1 MKKDRIISAFAQL
14 GKIMNCLS
22 QNLAITDFELG
33 ITPLELEN
41 LNSLIS
47 RQVHHNGWFSEDMV
61 RKALLSLACMLE
73 KEKLEDWAKN
83 YRFNEKPLTVAVIMA
98 GNIPLVGFHDFLC
111 VLLSGNRIM
120 CKLSSEDKLL
130 LPALT
135 KILIHLDSD
144 FKGLISFSERNI
156 SNFDAVIA
164 TGSTNSLDHF
174 IQYFSKYPHL
184 FRNSRTSLAVISGN
198 ESEKELV
205 LLGKDLFDYYGR
217 GCRNV
222 SQLLLPENYSLNR
235 IFEAIVSYGDVV
247 NNKKYGNNYDYNKS
261 IHLMNLEKFLDNN
274 FVLVKESKELFS
286 PLAMIYYSFYSNENE
301 VNEFIT
307 KHEESIQC
315 IVGSNFTP
323 FGKSQEPDL
332 ADYADN
338 IDTIKWLNKLINE

>member
-1 MKKDRIISAFAQL
+1 MKKVRIISAFAQL
-14 GKIMNCLS
+14 GKIMNCLG
-22 QNLAITDFELG
+22 QNHAITDFELG

-61 RKALLSLACMLE
+61 RKALLSLAFMLE
-73 KEKLEDWAKN
+73 KEKLEAWSKN
-83 YRFNEKPLTVAVIMA
+83 YKFNEKPLTVAVIMA

-111 VLLSGNRIM
+111 VLLSGNRIL

-144 FKGLISFSERNI
+144 FEGYISFSEGNI

-164 TGSTNSLDHF
+164 TGSANSLDHF

-184 FRNSRTSLAVISGN
+184 FRGSRTSLAVISGN
-198 ESEKELV
+198 ESEEELV
-205 LLGKDLFDYYGR
+205 QLGKDLFDYYGR

-222 SQLLLPENYSLNR
+222 SHLLLPTNYSLNR
-235 IFEAIVSYGDVV
+235 IFEAIVSYGCVV

-274 FVLVKESKELFS
+274 FVLVKESQDLFS
-286 PLAMIYYSFYSNENE
+286 PLAMIYYSFYISENE
-301 VNEFIT
+301 INDFIT
-307 KHEESIQC
+307 KYEGSIQC
-315 IVGSNFTP
+315 IVGSDFTP
-323 FGKSQEPDL
+323 FGKSQEPGL

-338 IDTIKWLNKLINE
+338 IDTLMWLENIRI

>member
-1 MKKDRIISAFAQL
+1 
-14 GKIMNCLS
+14 MNCLG
-22 QNLAITDFELG
+22 QNHAIKDFELG

-47 RQVHHNGWFSEDMV
+47 RQVHYNGWFSEDMV
-61 RKALLSLACMLE
+61 RNAFVSLAAMLE
-73 KEKLEDWAKN
+73 KEKLEDWAKI
-83 YRFNEKPLTVAVIMA
+83 YRFNDKPFTVAVIMA

-111 VLLSGNRIM
+111 VLLSGNRIL

-135 KILIHLDSD
+135 KILIHLVSD
-144 FKGLISFSERNI
+144 FEGYISFSEGNI

-174 IQYFSKYPHL
+174 IQYFSKCPHL
-184 FRNSRTSLAVISGN
+184 FRGSRTSLAVITGS
-198 ESEKELV
+198 ESDEELV
-205 LLGKDLFDYYGR
+205 ELGKDLFHYYGR

-222 SQLLLPENYSLNR
+222 SHLLLPKDYSLNR
-235 IFEAIVSYGDVV
+235 IFEAIVSYGEVV

-274 FVLVKESKELFS
+274 FVLIKESKELFS
-286 PLAMIYYSFYSNENE
+286 PLAMIHYSFYSNENK
-301 VNEFIT
+301 VNDFIT
-307 KHEESIQC
+307 KHEGKIQC
-315 IVGSNFTP
+315 IVGSDFTP
-323 FGKSQEPDL
+323 FGKAQEPGL

-338 IDTIKWLNKLINE
+338 IDTMKWLMELSPSNTY

>member
-1 MKKDRIISAFAQL
+1 MKKDTIISAFTQL
-14 GKIMNCLS
+14 GKIMNCLG
-22 QNLAITDFELG
+22 QNHAITDFELG
-33 ITPLELEN
+33 ITALELEN

-61 RKALLSLACMLE
+61 RKAFGSLAAMLE
-73 KEKLEDWAKN
+73 KEKLEDWAKS

-111 VLLSGNRIM
+111 VLLSGNRIL

-130 LPALT
+130 LPALA
-135 KILIHLDSD
+135 KILIQLDSD
-144 FKGLISFSERNI
+144 FKNLILFSEGNI

-174 IQYFSKYPHL
+174 EQYFSKYPHL
-184 FRNSRTSLAVISGN
+184 FRGSRTSMAVITGC
-198 ESEKELV
+198 ESDQELIE
-205 LLGKDLFDYYGR
+205 LGKDLFHYYGR

-222 SQLLLPENYSLNR
+222 SHLLLPENYSLNR
-235 IFEAIVSYGDVV
+235 IFESIVGYGEVV
-247 NNKKYGNNYDYNKS
+247 NNKKYGNNYDYYKS

-274 FVLVKESKELFS
+274 FVLLKESSELFS
-286 PLAMIYYSFYSNENE
+286 PLGMIYYSFYSNENE
-301 VNEFIT
+301 ENDFI
-307 KHEESIQC
+307 KKFYEKIQC

-323 FGKSQEPDL
+323 FGKSQEPAL

-338 IDTIKWLNKLINE
+338 IDTMAWLENL